1 MVARFSPRVR
11 ARFNRMLDDLLKEFT
26 VQRLTTLIETGG
38 LEAVFAAVERHAKNF
53 SNLTVSLTT
62 IAGEQTA
69 AGVISDVLKVV
80 VDFNQVNQRAV
91 AAMQEAQLQ
100 FVRNF
105 TNEQRAASRL
115 AMTQG
120 IQEGVNPRAMATRFR
135 GSLGL
140 TEYQQGIVERYRQ
153 QLIAGNRAALSR
165 QLRDRRFDR
174 TVSSAFRQGRQLTEE
189 QIDRMTDRYRQRW
202 IKHRAETIARTE
214 SLRAVHQGNDLA
226 FAQVIE
232 DGMVQPDE
240 VVREWIAAS
249 DARTRESHRE
259 MDGQQRKVNEPF
271 ITGNGFRIKYPGDI
285 DAPASETINC
295 RCVVGTRIVPRKE

>member
-1 MVARFSPRVR
+1 MIERFTPRVR
-11 ARFNRMLDDLLKEFT
+11 ARFNRMLNELLKEFT
-26 VQRLTTLIETGG
+26 VPRLASMIERGG
-38 LEAVFAAVERHAKNF
+38 IEAVFEAVERHAKNF

-80 VDFNQVNQRAV
+80 VDFNQVNARAV
-91 AAMQEAQLQ
+91 QAMQNAQLQ

-105 TNEQRAASRL
+105 TAEQRAASRL

-120 IQEGVNPRAMATRFR
+120 IQEGLNPRGMATRFR

-153 QLIAGNRAALSR
+153 QLQAGNRAALTR

-174 TVSSAFRQGRQLTEE
+174 TVSRTFRDGRQLTEE
-189 QIDRMTDRYRQRW
+189 QIDRMSDRYRQRW

-240 VVREWIAAS
+240 VIREWIATGGT
-249 DARTRESHRE
+249 RTRDSHRA

-271 ITGNGFRIKYPGDI
+271 VSGNGYRLKYPGDI